1 MEPNSQTVRG
11 RGRPPLS
18 EGVRQRLLTHAR
30 ELLRSG
36 EQANLPIRQL
46 AASAGVSTG
55 SFYKF
60 FPDQHALRE
69 ALAMDVYAE
78 LALILDRTLS
88 HAAGQS
94 VYDRV
99 MHLAVAY
106 VDYVEA
112 NEKLWA
118 NLLEFRRQY
127 RDSNVLAVEAENA
140 LFGVLEA
147 ELDKLDGVDGEEL
160 RADLA
165 RALWASVHGITVQTV
180 PNSFKEDP
188 RGDALEQMRLII
200 DAVITRYSS

>member
-1 MEPNSQTVRG
+1 
-11 RGRPPLS
+11 
-18 EGVRQRLLTHAR
+18 
-30 ELLRSG
+30 
-36 EQANLPIRQL
+36 
-46 AASAGVSTG
+46 
-55 SFYKF
+55 
-60 FPDQHALRE
+60 
-69 ALAMDVYAE
+69 MDVYAE

-88 HAAGQS
+88 QAAEQS

-106 VDYVEA
+106 VDYVQA

-147 ELDKLDGVDGEEL
+147 ELDKLDGVDGAGL

>member
-1 MEPNSQTVRG
+1 
-11 RGRPPLS
+11 
-18 EGVRQRLLTHAR
+18 
-30 ELLRSG
+30 
-36 EQANLPIRQL
+36 
-46 AASAGVSTG
+46 
-55 SFYKF
+55 
-60 FPDQHALRE
+60 
-69 ALAMDVYAE
+69 MDVYAE

-88 HAAGQS
+88 QAAGQS

-106 VDYVEA
+106 VDYVQA

-147 ELDKLDGVDGEEL
+147 ELDKLDGVDGAGL

>member
-1 MEPNSQTVRG
+1 MEPNSQTARG

-18 EGVRQRLLTHAR
+18 DGVRQRLLAHAR
-30 ELLRSG
+30 ELLRTG
-36 EQANLPIRQL
+36 EQERLPIRQL

-88 HAAGQS
+88 QADGQS
-94 VYDRV
+94 VYERV
-99 MHLAVAY
+99 MQLAVAY
-106 VDYVEA
+106 VDYVQE

-127 RDSNVLAVEAENA
+127 RDSNQLAVEAENA

-147 ELDKLDGVDGEEL
+147 ELDKLDGVDHADL

>member
-1 MEPNSQTVRG
+1 METNSHNARG

-18 EGVRQRLLTHAR
+18 DGVRQRLLSQAR

-36 EQANLPIRQL
+36 EQEKLPIRQL

-78 LALILDRTLS
+78 LALILDRALT
-88 HAAGQS
+88 AAEGKS
-94 VYDRV
+94 VFDRV
-99 MHLAVAY
+99 MRMAVSY
-106 VDYVEA
+106 VDYVQA

-127 RDSNVLAVEAENA
+127 RDSNALAVEAENA
-140 LFGVLEA
+140 LFGVLES
-147 ELDKLDGVDGEEL
+147 ELEKLDGVDKPDL
-160 RADLA
+160 CADLA

-180 PNSFKEDP
+180 PNSFKDDP